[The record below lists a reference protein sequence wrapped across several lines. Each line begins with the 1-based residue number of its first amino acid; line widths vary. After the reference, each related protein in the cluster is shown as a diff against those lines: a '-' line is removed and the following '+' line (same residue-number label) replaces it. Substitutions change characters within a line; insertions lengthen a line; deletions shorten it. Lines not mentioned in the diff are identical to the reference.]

1 MEGMAMGREDNGF
14 DVGGAILEI
23 DSATV
28 LIMVVMV
35 SLETGTET
43 GEQEDS
49 GGCLYN
55 VYS

>member
-49 GGCLYN
+49 GGCYN